1 MDLKNLLYVEIER
14 MGALNI
20 KQKILNKSENSKFI
34 IEELMKNCMNS
45 LNGNTL
51 SHSEWV
57 SLAEALM
64 HYLLT
69 VMVIPSQRKITIN
82 GFEVSLIIPNA
93 RDIYKNLDEVLI
105 IQFYLNEDNTIKNMV
120 DKLKSIQPIMKNI
133 WIVSY
138 SYIDMPKPL
147 NNYVISDEVN
157 VNGENVFPFSQI
169 ILDVV
174 QYIEK
179 INYSGFKIL

>member
-1 MDLKNLLYVEIER
+1 MNL
-14 MGALNI
+14 
-20 KQKILNKSENSKFI
+20 
-34 IEELMKNCMNS
+34 
-45 LNGNTL
+45 
-51 SHSEWV
+51 
-57 SLAEALM
+57 
-64 HYLLT
+64 
-69 VMVIPSQRKITIN
+69 
-82 GFEVSLIIPNA
+82 
-93 RDIYKNLDEVLI
+93 EVLI

-138 SYIDMPKPL
+138 SYIDMPKPI

-157 VNGENVFPFSQI
+157 LNGENVFPFSQI

-174 QYIEK
+174 QYIDK